1 MWLLLIASLVWAL
14 SFGLI
19 KHFLAGVDASFVAFV
34 RLGISFLVFLPFL
47 RVRRL
52 TWRGAGELILLGTVQ
67 YGLMYL
73 YYLQS
78 FAYLEA
84 HQVALFTV
92 FTPIYVALIHDAMAQ
107 RFHSLYL
114 LTALLAVAGAAVI
127 VYTGRD
133 LTGTA
138 VGFLLVQVSNLCFAF
153 GQVRYREVLRKV
165 PGMEDYQVFALMY
178 LGAAAVAGVP
188 VLALGPRWLPGLTWG
203 QGLLLL
209 YLGAIPAGLC
219 FFLWNVGARRVNAG
233 TLAAFNNAKVPLAV
247 LASVFVFGER
257 PPLWPLF
264 SGGGFILLAVLVNE
278 YYTRG
283 GMTDEATGETD
294 RAASG

>member
-1 MWLLLIASLVWAL
+1 MWLLLLVSLVWAF

-19 KHFLAGVDASFVAFV
+19 KTFLGGVDPAFVAFA

-47 RVRRL
+47 RPSRL
-52 TWRGAGELILLGTVQ
+52 RWRGAGELVMLGTVQ

-73 YYLQS
+73 YYLHS

-92 FTPIYVALIHDAMAQ
+92 FTPLYVALIHDVTRR
-107 RFHSLYL
+107 RFHHLFL
-114 LTALLAVAGAAVI
+114 LTAVLAVAGAAVI

-138 VGFLLVQVSNLCFAF
+138 TGFALVQVSNLCFAF
-153 GQVRYREVLRKV
+153 GQLRYRDILRKA

-178 LGAAAVAGVP
+178 FGAALVAGIP
-188 VLALGPRWLPGLTWG
+188 VLALGPSWLPALSPL
-203 QGLLLL
+203 QKVILL
-209 YLGAIPAGLC
+209 YLGAIPAGIC

-247 LASVFVFGER
+247 LASVLVFGER
-257 PPLWPLF
+257 PALWPLL
-264 SGGGFILLAVLVNE
+264 SGGGFIFLAVLVNE
-278 YYTRG
+278 CYAR
-283 GMTDEATGETD
+283 D
-294 RAASG
+294 RIEK